1 MGPAYH
7 DYQVMGLQIQTTC
20 VVAIIVLSFIGT
32 FMIDF
37 LGPRFLQ
44 TDVAPAATTTSADLE
59 QKPEQ
64 NEDAVLTESEN
75 HYSGGFSGPA
85 IEEEKL
91 QEHVH
96 QHADS
101 SENHGHEEEDHI
113 QDIHAIQ
120 TVGVVTKKDD

>member
-1 MGPAYH
+1 MILVSYTPSKLYTIKERIFLATAYIPKSTTVATVAGIIYSDALAMGPAYH

-59 QKPEQ
+59 
-64 NEDAVLTESEN
+64 
-75 HYSGGFSGPA
+75 
-85 IEEEKL
+85 
-91 QEHVH
+91 
-96 QHADS
+96 
-101 SENHGHEEEDHI
+101 
-113 QDIHAIQ
+113 
-120 TVGVVTKKDD
+120 